1 MNKLISIGFLT
12 LTLAVLSSSK
22 VLRGPVDIRADTLL
36 TIEGKKFY
44 YGADQV
50 YLSGTNP
57 AWINYGYDFG
67 NNHWETTTS
76 ALWTEEVQEIAAA
89 GGNSIRYYS

>member
-1 MNKLISIGFLT
+1 MKMFIQICFLT
-12 LTLAVLSSSK
+12 LTLGIVSNAK

-44 YGADQV
+44 YGPDQV

-67 NNHWETTTS
+67 NNQWETTTS
-76 ALWTEEVQEIAAA
+76 ALWTQEVQEIAAA
-89 GGNSIRYYS
+89 GGNSIRY